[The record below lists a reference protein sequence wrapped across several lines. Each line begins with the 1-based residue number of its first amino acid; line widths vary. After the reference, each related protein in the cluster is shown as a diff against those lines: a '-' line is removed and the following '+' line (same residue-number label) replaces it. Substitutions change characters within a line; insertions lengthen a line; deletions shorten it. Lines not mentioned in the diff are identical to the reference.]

1 MKIKH
6 GDFRVFSIVLWLSI
20 CVCTAGFCFS
30 FAKTDESPGRLR
42 ARDFGIEVGILPTGP
57 LNAITDVP
65 GILVGHK
72 TIDIGDDVRTGITA
86 IVPFEGNIFRDKLP
100 AAVFVGNGFGKAV
113 GLSQIE
119 ELGTLE
125 TPVVLTNTLS
135 VAEAMSALVEYTLK
149 QPGNE
154 DVRSVNSVVAE
165 TNDGYLNNIRIR
177 VVEKQD
183 IFDAIYAAKGGKVEE
198 GAVGAGRGTICLGF
212 KGGIGTSSRIVRVG
226 SEFYTVGVL
235 VQTNFGGILEILG
248 APVGRELGVHYMS
261 GMVDKGSCIIVVAT
275 NAPCGAGSLRRIAR
289 RAIYAMAKTGTVYS
303 NGSGDYAIAFS
314 VFKHLQSGKN
324 RSAEKLSGSAL
335 NPLFLAVQ
343 EATVEAIYNSI
354 FMAETT
360 CGYKK
365 RCVKA
370 LPLDRV
376 EEICKRYNVL
386 WLSRR
391 LPVVDFNR

>member
-20 CVCTAGFCFS
+20 LVCIACPCPS

-86 IVPFEGNIFRDKLP
+86 IIPFEGNIFRDKLP

-125 TPVVLTNTLS
+125 TPIVLTNTLS

-154 DVRSVNSVVAE
+154 NVRSVNAVVAE
-165 TNDGYLNNIRIR
+165 TNDGYLNNIRKR
-177 VVEKQD
+177 VIEKQD
-183 IFDAIYAAKGGKVEE
+183 IFDAIYAAKGGRVEE

-212 KGGIGTSSRIVRVG
+212 KGGIGTSSRIVKVG

-235 VQTNFGGILEILG
+235 VQTNFGGVLEILG
-248 APVGRELGVHYMS
+248 APVGRELGIHYMS

-275 NAPCGAGSLRRIAR
+275 DAPCEMAAGITLLHS
-289 RAIYAMAKTGTVYS
+289 
-303 NGSGDYAIAFS
+303 AFS
-314 VFKHLQSGKN
+314 GIFNQGKIC
-324 RSAEKLSGSAL
+324 RMRKF
-335 NPLFLAVQ
+335 PVQ
-343 EATVEAIYNSI
+343 NSI
-354 FMAETT
+354 RYFLLFRKLRLKQYTIR
-360 CGYKK
+360 CLWQKQHVDIK
-365 RCVKA
+365 RGV
-370 LPLDRV
+370 
-376 EEICKRYNVL
+376 
-386 WLSRR
+386 
-391 LPVVDFNR
+391 